1 MVEKVLYDLYYT
13 HHNYDGINNL
23 FEKAKLVDNTIKKN
37 DVKEWLRKQA
47 TYQINFNK
55 VESKKEYLPI
65 YSEIPNSYQ
74 IDLTFL
80 NQYKKQNNNYYVLF
94 TAIGI
99 NTRYAYVDY
108 SKDKNS
114 KTILNMF
121 EKFYKHFNN
130 NINHITGDLGTEFTN
145 KSFTKFLNDNKI
157 SYDFYKSDSHK
168 LGIINRFHKTL
179 KNKLTKYMT
188 ANDSVKWIDV
198 IDEIV
203 YNYNNTINRGIN
215 EKPIN
220 VIENPFLE
228 KEIIKEKNELTN
240 AIKKDEIIFNEKEKI
255 RVRNNKKLFEDK
267 MKPKYSYNTYTIKKV
282 NKNNIIVED
291 DKGIQHTFK
300 KYKVIKI
307 TDDIENIKNP
317 INIKKDV
324 KENKVIRILK
334 KDDIISP
341 TISKRLRE
349 KNTVKY
355 AK

>member
-1 MVEKVLYDLYYT
+1 
-13 HHNYDGINNL
+13 
-23 FEKAKLVDNTIKKN
+23 
-37 DVKEWLRKQA
+37 
-47 TYQINFNK
+47 
-55 VESKKEYLPI
+55 
-65 YSEIPNSYQ
+65 
-74 IDLTFL
+74 
-80 NQYKKQNNNYYVLF
+80 
-94 TAIGI
+94 
-99 NTRYAYVDY
+99 
-108 SKDKNS
+108 
-114 KTILNMF
+114 
-121 EKFYKHFNN
+121 
-130 NINHITGDLGTEFTN
+130 
-145 KSFTKFLNDNKI
+145 
-157 SYDFYKSDSHK
+157 
-168 LGIINRFHKTL
+168 
-179 KNKLTKYMT
+179 MT

-220 VIENPFLE
+220 VIDNPFLE

-255 RVRNNKKLFEDK
+255 RVRNNKILFEDK

-324 KENKVIRILK
+324 KENKVTRILK
-334 KDDIISP
+334 RDDLISP
-341 TISKRLRE
+341 LISKRLRE
-349 KNTVKY
+349 KKPVKY
-355 AK
+355 VK